1 MFWHLFCLAALLR
14 HDSLLGRT
22 EQTYSSARAP
32 HGLFLWRPN
41 AGKNSMAHRR
51 SACAIAWLISAV
63 LKFLPERESEV
74 ISRSQMARNP
84 KPSLGNVVE
93 HNLNLACLF
102 NARQGAALSNP
113 VVTKLLRKCF
123 RYVGHIRLTT

>member
-1 MFWHLFCLAALLR
+1 
-14 HDSLLGRT
+14 
-22 EQTYSSARAP
+22 
-32 HGLFLWRPN
+32 
-41 AGKNSMAHRR
+41 
-51 SACAIAWLISAV
+51 
-63 LKFLPERESEV
+63 
-74 ISRSQMARNP
+74 MARNP

>member
-1 MFWHLFCLAALLR
+1 MPLTGFFFGDPTLIEIAWLIAVAI
-14 HDSLLGRT
+14 
-22 EQTYSSARAP
+22 
-32 HGLFLWRPN
+32 
-41 AGKNSMAHRR
+41 